1 MATVAVAVAI
11 TVVVADSAAAVALS
25 SFSSPFVRAYLRS
38 FSDHW
43 VQLKNISSVD
53 VMLKMWHV
61 CFK

>member
-11 TVVVADSAAAVALS
+11 TVVVADSAAVALS
-25 SFSSPFVRAYLRS
+25 SFSSPFVRAYLRG
-38 FSDHW
+38 FLYHW